1 MFKGLAAFPLTPLI
15 NGRADE
21 KTFVSLIENLAAAR
35 VDIIAPLGSTGSY
48 AYLSREQRARITALT
63 IGAAE
68 DIPVITS
75 IGALRLDDILQ
86 LADDAQRAGVR
97 GLVLSPLSYQPLSH
111 EEAYRLYERVAH
123 AVSVPLCI
131 YDNPATT
138 GFTFT
143 QELLCAVARLPNIGS
158 IKLSPFRDSDQAA
171 AQITALRR
179 KIPAT
184 VTLGTSGDPQAA
196 SALLAGADVFYSVV
210 AGLWPRDIRALTDAA
225 LKGDEAQTAALN
237 EKFEPLWELFRRHG
251 SLRVIAAAAELCGCV
266 AAPCLPEPL
275 LSLQGEARAQLQAV
289 LSQQEY
295 H

>member
-35 VDIIAPLGSTGSY
+35 VDTIAPLGSTGSY
-48 AYLSREQRARITALT
+48 AYLSREQRARITALS

-97 GLVLSPLSYQPLSH
+97 GLLLSPLSYQPLSQ

-158 IKLSPFRDSDQAA
+158 IKLSPFSDAAQAA
-171 AQITALRR
+171 AKIPALRR
-179 KIPAT
+179 ELPAT

-196 SALLAGADVFYSVV
+196 
-210 AGLWPRDIRALTDAA
+210 
-225 LKGDEAQTAALN
+225 
-237 EKFEPLWELFRRHG
+237 
-251 SLRVIAAAAELCGCV
+251 
-266 AAPCLPEPL
+266 
-275 LSLQGEARAQLQAV
+275 
-289 LSQQEY
+289 
-295 H
+295 